1 MVKSQNI
8 ANVEPDCWHSVVNIT
23 QVPNMEGTDESKVS
37 WLCDPLGGGEEK
49 ENIVYCTKFT
59 LDKGY
64 FSWKFYLKE
73 ETRKEAYES
82 GFCFLNYLQELYP
95 GLDGT
100 VKVKPI
106 YLQQIRNN
114 GKFYEL
120 ILPEPAFPK
129 INLIKKIINIFY
141 NIENYRVKIYAF
153 WQRSD
158 DIVSGISDTTLERD
172 YRREQD
178 PFKIKILINSVPSL
192 KNPENKDVV
201 EAKFKGLLRSLTS
214 GISNIKFEGAKI
226 KERPFLTLES
236 VLNFLVFF
244 KNRDKLNTGRYYRN
258 IKEEI
263 GEDKLPGFVNAEV
276 INFTIPKGFPLP
288 QAKKLFRENIGF
300 SSSEKD
306 GILLGN
312 WIHNGVKKNKPIY
325 LKFDDLLHHVFVS
338 GLSGAGKSSYF
349 YHIKKEFTE
358 KAPHIGM
365 LIINLKK
372 KGEKQYYN
380 ADINLEYKDL
390 EVPYAFYKKE
400 EDISDTIESFIPLLV
415 ASLGFAPFVEHAF
428 VNSTMAYFNEHNQL
442 PIELQDLFNP
452 LKAWFEH
459 KVKYDPEVKKRTI
472 SAIENRVIRLLN
484 SPVLEKIVRLRK
496 ELPKWFTEWKN
507 GKDVFI
513 DLTGCK
519 STIKKRLIMLLIF
532 QMISKFT
539 PELNELDSD
548 KKKYGNLQHVIMLD
562 EIGEFL
568 SVASSPIYSD
578 DEHLARHYVNE
589 KFENFLG
596 VFRSRGVSLMYIDNK
611 PSRLYE
617 SVYSLPSIKIVFRTA
632 HSCNHL
638 FTKIIEEQEFL
649 KGLEHRRAI
658 VIDGV
663 NGYKYEIFT
672 PDFDCLKGNISRAKD
687 FK

>member
-1 MVKSQNI
+1 M
-8 ANVEPDCWHSVVNIT
+8 EPDCWHSVVNIT
-23 QVPNMEGTDESKVS
+23 QVPNMTGRDESEVS
-37 WLCDPLGGGEEK
+37 WLCDPFGGDEEE
-49 ENIVYCTKFT
+49 ENVVYCTKFT

-73 ETRKEAYES
+73 ETRKKAIES
-82 GFCFLNYLQELYP
+82 GYCFLDYLQELYP

-106 YLQQIRNN
+106 FLEQISDDRR
-114 GKFYEL
+114 FSEF
-120 ILPEPAFPK
+120 ILPEPSFNR
-129 INLIKKIINIFY
+129 IDLIKRIVNLY
-141 NIENYRVKIYAF
+141 SNIENYKVKIFIF

-158 DIVSGISDTTLERD
+158 DVVSEISDTVMEKEYRNTQD
-172 YRREQD
+172 YYKV
-178 PFKIKILINSVPSL
+178 KIFINSVPSL
-192 KNPENKDVV
+192 INVEKKAEV
-201 EAKFKGLLRSLTS
+201 EAKFKGHLRSLCS
-214 GISNIKFEGAKI
+214 GIFNENNEIAKI
-226 KERPFLTLES
+226 KERPSLTLEKI
-236 VLNFLVFF
+236 LNFLVFY
-244 KNRDKLNTGRYYRN
+244 KNRDKFDTGRYYRN
-258 IKEEI
+258 IKEVI
-263 GEDKLPGFVNAEV
+263 GEAKLPGFVNAES
-276 INFTIPKGFPLP
+276 IDFTIPKDFLIPKS
-288 QAKKLFRENIGF
+288 KKIQSQNIGF
-300 SSSEKD
+300 SLSFKN
-306 GILLGN
+306 GLYLGN
-312 WIHNGVKKNKPIY
+312 WIRNGVIKNKPIH
-325 LKFDDLLHHVFVS
+325 LKFDDLLHHVFIS
-338 GLSGAGKSSYF
+338 GLSGAGKSSF
-349 YHIKKEFTE
+349 CYHIKEEFTV
-358 KAPHIGM
+358 KAPHIGI

-390 EVPYAFYKKE
+390 EVPYTFIDEE

-428 VNSTMAYFNEHNQL
+428 VNSTTAYYNEHNQL
-442 PIELQDLFNP
+442 PIELQDLFSP

-459 KVKYDPEVKKRTI
+459 KVKYDDEIKLRTI

-484 SPVLEKIVRLRK
+484 SPVLKKIVKLRK
-496 ELPKWFTEWKN
+496 ELPTWFREWKK

-539 PELNELDSD
+539 PELDELDSD
-548 KKKYGNLQHVIMLD
+548 KKFYGNLQHLIMLD

-578 DEHLARHYVNE
+578 DEHLAKYYVNE

-596 VFRSRGVSLMYIDNK
+596 VFRSRGVSLIYIDNK
-611 PSRLYE
+611 PSRLFE

-672 PDFDCLKGNISRAKD
+672 PEFEYLKFNTIKSKCVN
-687 FK
+687 K